1 VYGVVKQSGGHIH
14 LDSEPGG
21 GTTFRIYLPPACA
34 DCADDVVTKDV
45 TVLAD
50 RRPGDDRVV
59 LVVEDEHGVRDY
71 VCRTLRRIGYRVL
84 SANDGAAALAISEE
98 HGDVI
103 HLLLTDMI
111 MPGMN
116 GKVVAEQIVASRPE
130 TRVLY
135 MSGYT
140 RDALGERGV
149 CDPST
154 RFIQKPFTPSDL
166 ATQVERALA

>member
-1 VYGVVKQSGGHIH
+1 
-14 LDSEPGG
+14 
-21 GTTFRIYLPPACA
+21 
-34 DCADDVVTKDV
+34 
-45 TVLAD
+45 
-50 RRPGDDRVV
+50 
-59 LVVEDEHGVRDY
+59 
-71 VCRTLRRIGYRVL
+71 VL

-116 GKVVAEQIVASRPE
+116 GKVVADQIVASRPE